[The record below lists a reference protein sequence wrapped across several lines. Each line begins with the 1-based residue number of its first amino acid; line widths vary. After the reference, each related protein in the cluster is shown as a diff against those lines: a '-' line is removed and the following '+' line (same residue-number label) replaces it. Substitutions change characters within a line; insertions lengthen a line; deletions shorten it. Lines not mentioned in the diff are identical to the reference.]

1 MGKEHTM
8 KRNWLKHVA
17 VAVSLVAGSI
27 GSTAFAGNKGGPS
40 FSGPAQSFQGGTT
53 AVRSIGNPQTFQ
65 PQIKTL
71 NNNGLQGLQG
81 IQLQGRQHTPSLN
94 VPQLNNGIQGIQLK
108 NQLDLTKKLGV

>member
-1 MGKEHTM
+1 MGKELTM

-27 GSTAFAGNKGGPS
+27 GSTAFAGNKGGPAL
-40 FSGPAQSFQGGTT
+40 SGGTHSFQGGNT
-53 AVRSIGNPQTFQ
+53 AVHSIGTTQSFQ

-71 NNNGLQGLQG
+71 NSNGLQGLQG
-81 IQLQGRQHTPSLN
+81 IQLQNRQHTPSLN

-108 NQLDLTKKLGV
+108 NQLD